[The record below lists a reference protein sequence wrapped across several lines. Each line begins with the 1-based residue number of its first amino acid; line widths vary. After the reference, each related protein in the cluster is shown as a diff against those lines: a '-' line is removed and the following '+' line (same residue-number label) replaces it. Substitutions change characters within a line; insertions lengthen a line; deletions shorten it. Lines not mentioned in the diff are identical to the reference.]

1 MTITDDYS
9 FNTLSVF
16 LDIVD
21 KDTAKGLE
29 KIYERDMEKHNGF

>member
-9 FNTLSVF
+9 FNTLSTF

-21 KDTAKGLE
+21 KDTADE
-29 KIYERDMEKHNGF
+29 IESIIYDFEAI

>member
-9 FNTLSVF
+9 FGTLSTF

-21 KDTAKGLE
+21 RNTADEIESLIVNSE
-29 KIYERDMEKHNGF
+29 SV